1 MGTIMR
7 NNVVYGNT
15 SSIIELSM
23 ADYEAREAAGGV
35 DSDVLYFIPD
45 ADEYNNMSVN
55 TNIAD
60 FFSIT
65 KDYVVGDLCIFNNQL
80 YEFIADKPAGSW
92 DESVVKQTTIKE
104 KLDGLNTNMNNY
116 LPLSG
121 GIITGELTIANEI
134 DGGMLMAKHSSGT
147 ALNVLSVGRTNNLGI
162 GAGLFNAGTG
172 YVNIYAG
179 DGIGFHLP
187 LGDGNSRLVSFEAN
201 DSVQSLYPVPSDT
214 IHLGTSSMKWHTL
227 YAKTGTINTSD
238 EREKENIIP
247 MKENTIMTFD
257 RDGSS
262 QEVDIYSELFDRLEP
277 VEYNFINNTDGR
289 TCFGLVAQQVIS
301 AMKEVGFEENDLDL
315 AHHDYYTD
323 EETGEEKD
331 TYGLNYNNLIALL
344 IHEVQKL
351 KEEVAS
357 LKAE

>member
-7 NNVVYGNT
+7 NNVVYGST
-15 SSIIELSM
+15 SNIIELSM
-23 ADYEAREAAGGV
+23 ADYEAREASGGI
-35 DSDVLYFIPD
+35 DSDVIYFIPD
-45 ADEYNNMSVN
+45 AEEYNSTSAN
-55 TNIAD
+55 TNIAE

-65 KDYVVGDLCIFNNQL
+65 KDYVVGDLCIFNNTL
-80 YEFIADKPAGSW
+80 YEFISDKTAGNWNES
-92 DESVVKQTTIKE
+92 SVVVTTIGE
-104 KLDGLNTNMNNY
+104 KVSDC

-121 GIITGELTIANEI
+121 GNLTGSLILDNEG
-134 DGGMLMAKHSSGT
+134 DGCMLMAKNTSGT
-147 ALNVLSVGRTNNLGI
+147 ALNIISVGNTNNLGI
-162 GAGLFNAGTG
+162 GSGLYNAGAG
-172 YVNIYAG
+172 YTHIYG
-179 DGIGFHLP
+179 GTDVTFQVP
-187 LGDGNSRLVSFEAN
+187 PDKDGNSIVIGFKN
-201 DSVQSLYPVPSDT
+201 DSRGSDNSTFYPISDGVIYLGLASNKWNT
-214 IHLGTSSMKWHTL
+214 IYS
-227 YAKTGTINTSD
+227 KTGTVNTSD

-262 QEVDIYSELFDRLEP
+262 QEIDIYSELFDRLEP

-301 AMKEVGFEENDLDL
+301 AMEEIGFEENDLDL
-315 AHHDYYTD
+315 AHHEYYTD

-351 KEEVAS
+351 KAEVAS
-357 LKAE
+357 LKSK